1 MSENDIF
8 KSVASLKTIAANIG
22 SMIDYLKNHEDI
34 LEALQPHIDEIN
46 KGCAVL
52 TDIFERSF
60 TDMIAEKERMEDDG
74 K

>member
-8 KSVASLKTIAANIG
+8 KSVASLKTIAMNIG
-22 SMIDYLKNHEDI
+22 SMIDYLKTHEDI
-34 LEALQPHIDEIN
+34 LEALKPHIDEIN

-60 TDMIAEKERMEDDG
+60 TDMIVEKERMEDDG

>member
-8 KSVASLKTIAANIG
+8 KSVASLKTIAVNIG
-22 SMIDYLKNHEDI
+22 SMIDYLKDHEDI
-34 LEALQPHIDEIN
+34 MSALQPYIDKMN
-46 KGCAVL
+46 KGCSVL
-52 TDIFERSF
+52 TEIFEKTF

>member
-8 KSVASLKTIAANIG
+8 KSVASLKTIAVNIG
-22 SMIDYLKNHEDI
+22 SMIDYLKDHEDI
-34 LEALQPHIDEIN
+34 MSALQPYIDEMN
-46 KGCAVL
+46 KGCSVL
-52 TDIFERSF
+52 TEIFEKTF